1 MEKLQETLELM
12 NRLGQIGVIPNDISE
27 IEKKVI
33 RLTEE
38 RGVAGSPY
46 VSTIKTICKY
56 IKDYCHTIGYINVH
70 RTITIP
76 YEIVKEIDFIDT
88 LNLTI
93 DIYNTNDTSL
103 LNNSGGGVTNF
114 KMNNKIVNN
123 KINSVSMTIK
133 CYSFMGM
140 LIERTV
146 YNSLYHEINHCYD
159 AYNDLKSNNYY
170 YRFSKQGKKS
180 HVPVDIF
187 EDYLSNKL
195 FRLILYRLFSETEF
209 NALIASVYGD
219 LEGIN
224 SKREN
229 FANDIKN
236 TQAYDIYVT
245 ISKNYKLL
253 YKKINDENITK
264 IKELFNEYEIHLNPY
279 NNSTESFVKE
289 LSRKTNFLL
298 KQLIKG
304 IGRTASLYYD
314 NQEVTV
320 PPTEITIK

>member
-1 MEKLQETLELM
+1 M
-12 NRLGQIGVIPNDISE
+12 
-27 IEKKVI
+27 
-33 RLTEE
+33 
-38 RGVAGSPY
+38 
-46 VSTIKTICKY
+46 
-56 IKDYCHTIGYINVH
+56 
-70 RTITIP
+70 
-76 YEIVKEIDFIDT
+76 
-88 LNLTI
+88 
-93 DIYNTNDTSL
+93 
-103 LNNSGGGVTNF
+103 
-114 KMNNKIVNN
+114 
-123 KINSVSMTIK
+123 
-133 CYSFMGM
+133 
-140 LIERTV
+140 
-146 YNSLYHEINHCYD
+146 
-159 AYNDLKSNNYY
+159 
-170 YRFSKQGKKS
+170 
-180 HVPVDIF
+180 
-187 EDYLSNKL
+187 
-195 FRLILYRLFSETEF
+195 FSETEF

-236 TQAYDIYVT
+236 TQAYDIYLT

-253 YKKINDENITK
+253 YKKINEENITK
-264 IKELFNEYEIHLNPY
+264 IKELFNEYEFHLNPY